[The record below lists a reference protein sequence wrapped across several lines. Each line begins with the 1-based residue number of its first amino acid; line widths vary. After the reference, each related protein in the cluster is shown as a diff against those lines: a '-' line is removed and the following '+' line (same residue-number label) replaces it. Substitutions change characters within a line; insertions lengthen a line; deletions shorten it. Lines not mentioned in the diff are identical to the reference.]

1 MDSNH
6 IEKANAAL
14 ARLKRRRSIENKT
27 HFTTSSKRSLTSSTS
42 SSALKTKSPLH
53 GNTHF
58 TDVTNTHQQQLFHP
72 EFIHSHPTQN
82 TQPSST
88 VPQKQQT
95 RSTFLQTRY
104 SGINLLNKF
113 SATTYKQPSNST
125 ANNDSNFTNP
135 SPQQQP
141 DSVPPS
147 SQQQPDSAT
156 DTDSEIEIYLD
167 EDSSSDSEPDMEND
181 HRAFRNNMSHTITG
195 NSALQGYDDLG
206 DALCECE
213 ECGAYM

>member
-1 MDSNH
+1 
-6 IEKANAAL
+6 
-14 ARLKRRRSIENKT
+14 RLKRRRSIENKT
-27 HFTTSSKRSLTSSTS
+27 HFTRSAKRSLTSSTS
-42 SSALKTKSPLH
+42 SSAPKTKSPLH
-53 GNTHF
+53 
-58 TDVTNTHQQQLFHP
+58 
-72 EFIHSHPTQN
+72 
-82 TQPSST
+82 
-88 VPQKQQT
+88 
-95 RSTFLQTRY
+95 
-104 SGINLLNKF
+104 
-113 SATTYKQPSNST
+113 ATTYKQPSNST

-213 ECGAYM
+213 ECGAYMWYQERKGKSKHTTMP